1 MKRTLSTI
9 LATSLALA
17 VLAPAA
23 EAAQKRTVAPANPT
37 TIGAVC
43 SNPGERGQTV
53 RIVRSYFDGSAGTW
67 TVSNYNDE
75 PLPITRTITETK
87 TKTWN
92 VTAGLSFDVAKLIQF
107 TFSTS
112 YTDSQSYSVGEQIG
126 PYNVAPGKTAVL
138 QAGWVVSD
146 FEGQETVC
154 AADRTWQPSGATFT
168 ATMPKER
175 HVRVSTRDNI
185 DWGA

>member
-1 MKRTLSTI
+1 M
-9 LATSLALA
+9 
-17 VLAPAA
+17 
-23 EAAQKRTVAPANPT
+23 
-37 TIGAVC
+37 
-43 SNPGERGQTV
+43 
-53 RIVRSYFDGSAGTW
+53 
-67 TVSNYNDE
+67 
-75 PLPITRTITETK
+75 
-87 TKTWN
+87 
-92 VTAGLSFDVAKLIQF
+92 
-107 TFSTS
+107 
-112 YTDSQSYSVGEQIG
+112 
-126 PYNVAPGKTAVL
+126 L